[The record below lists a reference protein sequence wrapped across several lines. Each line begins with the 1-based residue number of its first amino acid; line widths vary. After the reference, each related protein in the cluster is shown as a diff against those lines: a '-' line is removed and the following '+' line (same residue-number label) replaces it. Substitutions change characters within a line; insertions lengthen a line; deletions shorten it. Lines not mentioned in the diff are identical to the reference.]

1 MMTRKDYVAVA
12 EILSDFRE
20 GIQNPILFEELVLEF
35 SDFFA
40 EDNPNFKL
48 DKFVEACND
57 QNYNNRSA
65 ATFIFW
71 CACMLA
77 FNVARFKNRS
87 C

>member
-35 SDFFA
+35 SDFFS

-48 DKFVEACND
+48 DKFVEACNE
-57 QNYNNRSA
+57 
-65 ATFIFW
+65 
-71 CACMLA
+71 
-77 FNVARFKNRS
+77 
-87 C
+87 